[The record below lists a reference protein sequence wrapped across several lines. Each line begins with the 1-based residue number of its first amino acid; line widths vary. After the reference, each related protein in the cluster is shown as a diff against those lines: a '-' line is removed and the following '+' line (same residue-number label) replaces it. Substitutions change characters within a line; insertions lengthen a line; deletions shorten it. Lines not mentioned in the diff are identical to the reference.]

1 MFIEVVTLCDGFQA
15 VLTGNF
21 ARVKNALRM
30 TNILFLLILNLAIA
44 KKLIMNLNDQN
55 NNVCSSLQ
63 GIVQ

>member
-1 MFIEVVTLCDGFQA
+1 MFIEVVIFCDGFQA
-15 VLTGNF
+15 ISTGNF

-30 TNILFLLILNLAIA
+30 TNLLFVLILNLAIA

-55 NNVCSSLQ
+55 YSVCSSLQ